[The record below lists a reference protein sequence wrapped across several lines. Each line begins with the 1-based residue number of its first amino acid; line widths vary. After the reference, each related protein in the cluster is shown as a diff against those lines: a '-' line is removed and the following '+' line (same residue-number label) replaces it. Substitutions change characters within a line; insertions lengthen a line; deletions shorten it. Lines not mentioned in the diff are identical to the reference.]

1 MVPAALM
8 VWESRRE
15 GTRMKRNEAER
26 KMMPKG
32 GEAGVLLHSKE
43 WPYSIRHLQEQV
55 FIDLRLN
62 KHRRSARHAL

>member
-1 MVPAALM
+1 
-8 VWESRRE
+8 
-15 GTRMKRNEAER
+15 MKRNEAER